1 MFENS
6 KKNILPTCRY
16 KREDGQRISEFAIT
30 NLPTVGQSVKRVI
43 SVCFGVVYKDEAWY
57 VKEYKTQV

>member
-1 MFENS
+1 
-6 KKNILPTCRY
+6 LPTCRY

-57 VKEYKTQV
+57 VKEYKT